1 MARERDESKRAAILE
16 EATRLF
22 AERGFHATSVS
33 DIVKGIDL
41 PVGSVYTYFE
51 NKDAIIRAAIEEG
64 WAGFHDELSAACAA
78 EPRPAGRL
86 DIIINRFLPALLQ
99 KTELISL
106 ILSEGLRFTD
116 LNSKLERL
124 AVLIAGVLQDLA
136 VERGVPIRLSPR
148 QAVTALSVFFLGSLD
163 TIRLSRLAGL
173 PLHESDVLAFIRL
186 MIENAYRMESGEL
199 DSLLP

>member
-1 MARERDESKRAAILE
+1 MHTHRTPDIALWDQYRALREQWTHEDMLINHR
-16 EATRLF
+16 
-22 AERGFHATSVS
+22 VS
-33 DIVKGIDL
+33 
-41 PVGSVYTYFE
+41 
-51 NKDAIIRAAIEEG
+51 
-64 WAGFHDELSAACAA
+64 W
-78 EPRPAGRL
+78 
-86 DIIINRFLPALLQ
+86 
-99 KTELISL
+99 L